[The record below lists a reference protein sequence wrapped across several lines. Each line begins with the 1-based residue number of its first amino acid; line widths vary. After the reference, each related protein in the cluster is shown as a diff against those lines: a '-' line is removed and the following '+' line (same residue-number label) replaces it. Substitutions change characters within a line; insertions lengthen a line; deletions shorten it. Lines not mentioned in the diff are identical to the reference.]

1 MNDAAVSRGI
11 PTNSI
16 GCRGLL
22 EKFVGAH
29 FRCLR
34 NDARRAT
41 APPMSAEADLL
52 KEVPLFQLLDDNE
65 RTELAAQLDVVEF
78 SAGQTIFNY
87 GEPGD
92 AIYVISSGEVEVFFK
107 NDTGERIV
115 LEIATRGDF
124 FGELS
129 MLDGGTRSA
138 SVVAIQDTQ
147 TLRLDHGDL
156 EKFLQLRP
164 QAAMDLLA
172 AMGRR
177 HRETVERLRH
187 TATRNVNMES
197 EDCRTLIQKSADA
210 IASFSGSIPFLL
222 IHVVVFVFW
231 LVVNWIHVPGIPQ
244 FDPYPFGFLTLAVSL
259 EAIFL
264 SVFVLLSQNRQAAKD
279 RVHADIEY
287 DVNLKAEL
295 EIAHLHEKLD
305 RFTGDV
311 LVSLDR
317 MHRLLPNGPVPNA
330 AATEKPR
337 LPALAI
343 AANAPV
349 PVPPSGP
356 RSPV

>member
-1 MNDAAVSRGI
+1 
-11 PTNSI
+11 
-16 GCRGLL
+16 
-22 EKFVGAH
+22 
-29 FRCLR
+29 
-34 NDARRAT
+34 
-41 APPMSAEADLL
+41 MSPEADLL
-52 KEVPLFQLLDDNE
+52 KEVPLFQLLDDSE
-65 RTELAAQLDVVEF
+65 RTELAAQLDVVHF
-78 SAGQTIFNY
+78 SSGQPIFNY

-129 MLDGGTRSA
+129 MLDKGTRTA
-138 SVVAIQDTQ
+138 SVVAICDTQ
-147 TLRLDHGDL
+147 VLRLDRPDL

-164 QAAMDLLA
+164 QAAMDLLGA
-172 AMGRR
+172 LARR

-187 TATRNVNMES
+187 TATRNVNLETQ
-197 EDCRTLIQKSADA
+197 DKRTLVQKTADW
-210 IASFSGSIPFLL
+210 IAEFAGSIPFLF
-222 IHVVVFVFW
+222 IHVAIFAFW
-231 LVVNWIHVPGIPQ
+231 LTVNWAHIPGIPQ

-305 RFTGDV
+305 RLTGD
-311 LVSLDR
+311 LLLR
-317 MHRLLPNGPVPNA
+317 LERLHHLLPNVGLDVAVAEVRDIHVPH
-330 AATEKPR
+330 TKPR
-337 LPALAI
+337 DGTP
-343 AANAPV
+343 
-349 PVPPSGP
+349 
-356 RSPV
+356 

>member
-1 MNDAAVSRGI
+1 MC
-11 PTNSI
+11 P
-16 GCRGLL
+16 
-22 EKFVGAH
+22 
-29 FRCLR
+29 
-34 NDARRAT
+34 
-41 APPMSAEADLL
+41 EADLL

-65 RTELAAQLDVVEF
+65 RTELAAQLDVVNF

-87 GEPGD
+87 GDPGD

-115 LEIATRGDF
+115 LEVATRGHF

-129 MLDGGTRSA
+129 MLDKGTRSA
-138 SVVAIQDTQ
+138 SVIAIQDTQ
-147 TLRLDHGDL
+147 ALRLDRPDL

-187 TATRNVNMES
+187 TATRNVNIET
-197 EDCRTLIQKSADA
+197 EDKRTLVQKTADW
-210 IASFSGSIPFLL
+210 IAGFAGSIPFLL
-222 IHVVVFVFW
+222 IHVVVFAFW
-231 LVVNWIHVPGIPQ
+231 LTVNWIHVPGVPQ

-295 EIAHLHEKLD
+295 EIAHLHEKID
-305 RFTGDV
+305 RLTGDV
-311 LVSLDR
+311 LLGLDHV
-317 MHRLLPNGPVPNA
+317 HR
-330 AATEKPR
+330 R
-337 LPALAI
+337 LPGNADPSI
-343 AANAPV
+343 ATAEVRSIQAPPGESKNGAN
-349 PVPPSGP
+349 
-356 RSPV
+356 